1 MKPTTIASLQKCK
14 QDKKR
19 FATITAYDYSFAK
32 LFADEGINVMLVGD
46 SLGMTVQGHDSTL
59 PVTVADIAYHTAAV
73 RRGAPNCLLLA
84 DLPFMAYATPEQA
97 FENAAT
103 VMRAG
108 ANMVKIEGGEW
119 LVETVQM
126 LTERAVPVCGHLGL
140 TPQSVNIFGGY
151 KVQGRGDE
159 AGDRLLSDALALEA
173 AGAQLLVLECVPVEL
188 AKRITEALAIPV
200 IGIGAGNV
208 TDGQILVMHDAF
220 GITGGH
226 IPKFA
231 KNFLAETG
239 DIRAAVRQY
248 MAEVESGVYPGEEHS
263 FPLRSDVVLIIETLP
278 LLRQQIRRLRMEG
291 KRVALVPTMG
301 NLHDGHMKLVDEAK
315 ARADVVVVSIF
326 VNPMQFDRPED
337 LARYPRTLQED
348 CEKLNKR
355 KVDLVFAPSVK
366 EIYPNGTE
374 THTYVD
380 VPGLSTML
388 EGASRPGHFRGVS
401 TIVSKL
407 FNLVQPDIACFG
419 EKDFQQLALIRKMVA
434 DMGFDIEI
442 VGVPIMRAKD
452 GLALSSRNG
461 YLTAE
466 QRKIAPGLYKVL
478 SSIADKLQ
486 AGERDL
492 DEIIAIA
499 GQELNEKG
507 FRSDD
512 IQIRDADTLLEISEN
527 SKRAVI
533 LVAAWLGDARLIDNK
548 LVELA

>member
-1 MKPTTIASLQKCK
+1 M
-14 QDKKR
+14 
-19 FATITAYDYSFAK
+19 
-32 LFADEGINVMLVGD
+32 
-46 SLGMTVQGHDSTL
+46 
-59 PVTVADIAYHTAAV
+59 
-73 RRGAPNCLLLA
+73 
-84 DLPFMAYATPEQA
+84 
-97 FENAAT
+97 
-103 VMRAG
+103 
-108 ANMVKIEGGEW
+108 
-119 LVETVQM
+119 
-126 LTERAVPVCGHLGL
+126 
-140 TPQSVNIFGGY
+140 
-151 KVQGRGDE
+151 
-159 AGDRLLSDALALEA
+159 
-173 AGAQLLVLECVPVEL
+173 
-188 AKRITEALAIPV
+188 
-200 IGIGAGNV
+200 
-208 TDGQILVMHDAF
+208 
-220 GITGGH
+220 
-226 IPKFA
+226 
-231 KNFLAETG
+231 
-239 DIRAAVRQY
+239 
-248 MAEVESGVYPGEEHS
+248 
-263 FPLRSDVVLIIETLP
+263 LIIETLP

-407 FNLVQPDIACFG
+407 FNLVQPDIASFG

-492 DEIIAIA
+492 DEIITIA

-507 FRSDD
+507 FRADD
-512 IQIRDADTLLEISEN
+512 IQIRDADTLLEVSET

-548 LVELA
+548 MVELA

>member
-1 MKPTTIASLQKCK
+1 M
-14 QDKKR
+14 
-19 FATITAYDYSFAK
+19 
-32 LFADEGINVMLVGD
+32 
-46 SLGMTVQGHDSTL
+46 
-59 PVTVADIAYHTAAV
+59 
-73 RRGAPNCLLLA
+73 
-84 DLPFMAYATPEQA
+84 
-97 FENAAT
+97 
-103 VMRAG
+103 
-108 ANMVKIEGGEW
+108 
-119 LVETVQM
+119 
-126 LTERAVPVCGHLGL
+126 
-140 TPQSVNIFGGY
+140 
-151 KVQGRGDE
+151 
-159 AGDRLLSDALALEA
+159 
-173 AGAQLLVLECVPVEL
+173 
-188 AKRITEALAIPV
+188 
-200 IGIGAGNV
+200 
-208 TDGQILVMHDAF
+208 
-220 GITGGH
+220 
-226 IPKFA
+226 
-231 KNFLAETG
+231 
-239 DIRAAVRQY
+239 
-248 MAEVESGVYPGEEHS
+248 
-263 FPLRSDVVLIIETLP
+263 LIIETLP

-442 VGVPIMRAKD
+442 VGVPIMRAED

-492 DEIIAIA
+492 DEIITIA

-507 FRSDD
+507 FRADD
-512 IQIRDADTLLEISEN
+512 IQIRDADTLLEVSET

-548 LVELA
+548 MVELA

>member
-1 MKPTTIASLQKCK
+1 M
-14 QDKKR
+14 
-19 FATITAYDYSFAK
+19 
-32 LFADEGINVMLVGD
+32 
-46 SLGMTVQGHDSTL
+46 
-59 PVTVADIAYHTAAV
+59 
-73 RRGAPNCLLLA
+73 
-84 DLPFMAYATPEQA
+84 
-97 FENAAT
+97 
-103 VMRAG
+103 
-108 ANMVKIEGGEW
+108 
-119 LVETVQM
+119 
-126 LTERAVPVCGHLGL
+126 
-140 TPQSVNIFGGY
+140 
-151 KVQGRGDE
+151 
-159 AGDRLLSDALALEA
+159 
-173 AGAQLLVLECVPVEL
+173 
-188 AKRITEALAIPV
+188 
-200 IGIGAGNV
+200 
-208 TDGQILVMHDAF
+208 
-220 GITGGH
+220 
-226 IPKFA
+226 
-231 KNFLAETG
+231 
-239 DIRAAVRQY
+239 
-248 MAEVESGVYPGEEHS
+248 
-263 FPLRSDVVLIIETLP
+263 LIIETLP

-442 VGVPIMRAKD
+442 IGVPIMRAKD

-466 QRKIAPGLYKVL
+466 QRKIAPALYKVL

-499 GQELNEKG
+499 GQELSEKG
-507 FRSDD
+507 FRADD
-512 IQIRDADTLLEISEN
+512 IQIRDADTLLEVSEN

-548 LVELA
+548 MVELA

>member
-1 MKPTTIASLQKCK
+1 M
-14 QDKKR
+14 
-19 FATITAYDYSFAK
+19 
-32 LFADEGINVMLVGD
+32 
-46 SLGMTVQGHDSTL
+46 
-59 PVTVADIAYHTAAV
+59 
-73 RRGAPNCLLLA
+73 
-84 DLPFMAYATPEQA
+84 
-97 FENAAT
+97 
-103 VMRAG
+103 
-108 ANMVKIEGGEW
+108 
-119 LVETVQM
+119 
-126 LTERAVPVCGHLGL
+126 
-140 TPQSVNIFGGY
+140 
-151 KVQGRGDE
+151 
-159 AGDRLLSDALALEA
+159 
-173 AGAQLLVLECVPVEL
+173 
-188 AKRITEALAIPV
+188 
-200 IGIGAGNV
+200 
-208 TDGQILVMHDAF
+208 
-220 GITGGH
+220 
-226 IPKFA
+226 
-231 KNFLAETG
+231 
-239 DIRAAVRQY
+239 
-248 MAEVESGVYPGEEHS
+248 
-263 FPLRSDVVLIIETLP
+263 LIIETLP

-291 KRVALVPTMG
+291 MRVALVPTMG

-507 FRSDD
+507 FRADD
-512 IQIRDADTLLEISEN
+512 IQIRDADTLLEVSET

-548 LVELA
+548 MVELA

>member
-1 MKPTTIASLQKCK
+1 M
-14 QDKKR
+14 
-19 FATITAYDYSFAK
+19 
-32 LFADEGINVMLVGD
+32 
-46 SLGMTVQGHDSTL
+46 
-59 PVTVADIAYHTAAV
+59 
-73 RRGAPNCLLLA
+73 
-84 DLPFMAYATPEQA
+84 
-97 FENAAT
+97 
-103 VMRAG
+103 
-108 ANMVKIEGGEW
+108 
-119 LVETVQM
+119 
-126 LTERAVPVCGHLGL
+126 
-140 TPQSVNIFGGY
+140 
-151 KVQGRGDE
+151 
-159 AGDRLLSDALALEA
+159 
-173 AGAQLLVLECVPVEL
+173 
-188 AKRITEALAIPV
+188 
-200 IGIGAGNV
+200 
-208 TDGQILVMHDAF
+208 
-220 GITGGH
+220 
-226 IPKFA
+226 
-231 KNFLAETG
+231 
-239 DIRAAVRQY
+239 
-248 MAEVESGVYPGEEHS
+248 
-263 FPLRSDVVLIIETLP
+263 LIIETLP

-419 EKDFQQLALIRKMVA
+419 EKDFQQLALIRKMVD

-442 VGVPIMRAKD
+442 VGVAIMRAKD

-492 DEIIAIA
+492 DEIITIA

-507 FRSDD
+507 FRADD
-512 IQIRDADTLLEISEN
+512 IQIRDADTLLEVSEN

-548 LVELA
+548 IVELV

>member
-1 MKPTTIASLQKCK
+1 M
-14 QDKKR
+14 
-19 FATITAYDYSFAK
+19 
-32 LFADEGINVMLVGD
+32 
-46 SLGMTVQGHDSTL
+46 
-59 PVTVADIAYHTAAV
+59 
-73 RRGAPNCLLLA
+73 
-84 DLPFMAYATPEQA
+84 
-97 FENAAT
+97 
-103 VMRAG
+103 
-108 ANMVKIEGGEW
+108 
-119 LVETVQM
+119 
-126 LTERAVPVCGHLGL
+126 
-140 TPQSVNIFGGY
+140 
-151 KVQGRGDE
+151 
-159 AGDRLLSDALALEA
+159 
-173 AGAQLLVLECVPVEL
+173 
-188 AKRITEALAIPV
+188 
-200 IGIGAGNV
+200 
-208 TDGQILVMHDAF
+208 
-220 GITGGH
+220 
-226 IPKFA
+226 
-231 KNFLAETG
+231 
-239 DIRAAVRQY
+239 
-248 MAEVESGVYPGEEHS
+248 
-263 FPLRSDVVLIIETLP
+263 LIIETLP

-407 FNLVQPDIACFG
+407 FNLVQPDIVCFG

>member
-1 MKPTTIASLQKCK
+1 M
-14 QDKKR
+14 
-19 FATITAYDYSFAK
+19 
-32 LFADEGINVMLVGD
+32 
-46 SLGMTVQGHDSTL
+46 
-59 PVTVADIAYHTAAV
+59 
-73 RRGAPNCLLLA
+73 
-84 DLPFMAYATPEQA
+84 
-97 FENAAT
+97 
-103 VMRAG
+103 
-108 ANMVKIEGGEW
+108 
-119 LVETVQM
+119 
-126 LTERAVPVCGHLGL
+126 
-140 TPQSVNIFGGY
+140 
-151 KVQGRGDE
+151 
-159 AGDRLLSDALALEA
+159 
-173 AGAQLLVLECVPVEL
+173 
-188 AKRITEALAIPV
+188 
-200 IGIGAGNV
+200 
-208 TDGQILVMHDAF
+208 
-220 GITGGH
+220 
-226 IPKFA
+226 
-231 KNFLAETG
+231 
-239 DIRAAVRQY
+239 
-248 MAEVESGVYPGEEHS
+248 
-263 FPLRSDVVLIIETLP
+263 LIIETLP
-278 LLRQQIRRLRMEG
+278 LLRQQILRLRMEG

-407 FNLVQPDIACFG
+407 FYLVQPDIACFG

-492 DEIIAIA
+492 DEIITIA

-507 FRSDD
+507 FRADD
-512 IQIRDADTLLEISEN
+512 IQIRDADTLLEVSET

-548 LVELA
+548 MVELA

>member
-1 MKPTTIASLQKCK
+1 M
-14 QDKKR
+14 
-19 FATITAYDYSFAK
+19 
-32 LFADEGINVMLVGD
+32 
-46 SLGMTVQGHDSTL
+46 
-59 PVTVADIAYHTAAV
+59 
-73 RRGAPNCLLLA
+73 
-84 DLPFMAYATPEQA
+84 
-97 FENAAT
+97 
-103 VMRAG
+103 
-108 ANMVKIEGGEW
+108 
-119 LVETVQM
+119 
-126 LTERAVPVCGHLGL
+126 
-140 TPQSVNIFGGY
+140 
-151 KVQGRGDE
+151 
-159 AGDRLLSDALALEA
+159 
-173 AGAQLLVLECVPVEL
+173 
-188 AKRITEALAIPV
+188 
-200 IGIGAGNV
+200 
-208 TDGQILVMHDAF
+208 
-220 GITGGH
+220 
-226 IPKFA
+226 
-231 KNFLAETG
+231 
-239 DIRAAVRQY
+239 
-248 MAEVESGVYPGEEHS
+248 
-263 FPLRSDVVLIIETLP
+263 LIIETLP

-337 LARYPRTLQED
+337 LARYPRTLPED

-492 DEIIAIA
+492 DEIITIA

-507 FRSDD
+507 FRADD
-512 IQIRDADTLLEISEN
+512 IQIRDADTLLEVSET

-548 LVELA
+548 MVELA

>member
-1 MKPTTIASLQKCK
+1 M
-14 QDKKR
+14 
-19 FATITAYDYSFAK
+19 
-32 LFADEGINVMLVGD
+32 
-46 SLGMTVQGHDSTL
+46 
-59 PVTVADIAYHTAAV
+59 
-73 RRGAPNCLLLA
+73 
-84 DLPFMAYATPEQA
+84 
-97 FENAAT
+97 
-103 VMRAG
+103 
-108 ANMVKIEGGEW
+108 
-119 LVETVQM
+119 
-126 LTERAVPVCGHLGL
+126 
-140 TPQSVNIFGGY
+140 
-151 KVQGRGDE
+151 
-159 AGDRLLSDALALEA
+159 
-173 AGAQLLVLECVPVEL
+173 
-188 AKRITEALAIPV
+188 
-200 IGIGAGNV
+200 
-208 TDGQILVMHDAF
+208 
-220 GITGGH
+220 
-226 IPKFA
+226 
-231 KNFLAETG
+231 
-239 DIRAAVRQY
+239 
-248 MAEVESGVYPGEEHS
+248 
-263 FPLRSDVVLIIETLP
+263 LIIETLP

-301 NLHDGHMKLVDEAK
+301 NLHNGHMKLVDEAK

-355 KVDLVFAPSVK
+355 KVNLVFAPSVK

-492 DEIIAIA
+492 DEIITIA

-507 FRSDD
+507 FRADD
-512 IQIRDADTLLEISEN
+512 IQIRDADTLLEVSET

-548 LVELA
+548 MVELA

>member
-1 MKPTTIASLQKCK
+1 M
-14 QDKKR
+14 
-19 FATITAYDYSFAK
+19 
-32 LFADEGINVMLVGD
+32 
-46 SLGMTVQGHDSTL
+46 
-59 PVTVADIAYHTAAV
+59 
-73 RRGAPNCLLLA
+73 
-84 DLPFMAYATPEQA
+84 
-97 FENAAT
+97 
-103 VMRAG
+103 
-108 ANMVKIEGGEW
+108 
-119 LVETVQM
+119 
-126 LTERAVPVCGHLGL
+126 
-140 TPQSVNIFGGY
+140 
-151 KVQGRGDE
+151 
-159 AGDRLLSDALALEA
+159 
-173 AGAQLLVLECVPVEL
+173 
-188 AKRITEALAIPV
+188 
-200 IGIGAGNV
+200 
-208 TDGQILVMHDAF
+208 
-220 GITGGH
+220 
-226 IPKFA
+226 
-231 KNFLAETG
+231 
-239 DIRAAVRQY
+239 
-248 MAEVESGVYPGEEHS
+248 
-263 FPLRSDVVLIIETLP
+263 LIIETLP

-442 VGVPIMRAKD
+442 VGVPIIRAKD

-492 DEIIAIA
+492 DEIITIA
-499 GQELNEKG
+499 GQELNGKG
-507 FRSDD
+507 FRADD
-512 IQIRDADTLLEISEN
+512 IQIRDADTLLEVSET

-548 LVELA
+548 MVELA

>member
-1 MKPTTIASLQKCK
+1 M
-14 QDKKR
+14 
-19 FATITAYDYSFAK
+19 
-32 LFADEGINVMLVGD
+32 
-46 SLGMTVQGHDSTL
+46 
-59 PVTVADIAYHTAAV
+59 
-73 RRGAPNCLLLA
+73 
-84 DLPFMAYATPEQA
+84 
-97 FENAAT
+97 
-103 VMRAG
+103 
-108 ANMVKIEGGEW
+108 
-119 LVETVQM
+119 
-126 LTERAVPVCGHLGL
+126 
-140 TPQSVNIFGGY
+140 
-151 KVQGRGDE
+151 
-159 AGDRLLSDALALEA
+159 
-173 AGAQLLVLECVPVEL
+173 
-188 AKRITEALAIPV
+188 
-200 IGIGAGNV
+200 
-208 TDGQILVMHDAF
+208 
-220 GITGGH
+220 
-226 IPKFA
+226 
-231 KNFLAETG
+231 
-239 DIRAAVRQY
+239 
-248 MAEVESGVYPGEEHS
+248 
-263 FPLRSDVVLIIETLP
+263 LIIETLP

-315 ARADVVVVSIF
+315 ARADVVIVSIF

-512 IQIRDADTLLEISEN
+512 IQIRDADTLLEVSEN

>member
-1 MKPTTIASLQKCK
+1 M
-14 QDKKR
+14 
-19 FATITAYDYSFAK
+19 
-32 LFADEGINVMLVGD
+32 
-46 SLGMTVQGHDSTL
+46 
-59 PVTVADIAYHTAAV
+59 
-73 RRGAPNCLLLA
+73 
-84 DLPFMAYATPEQA
+84 
-97 FENAAT
+97 
-103 VMRAG
+103 
-108 ANMVKIEGGEW
+108 
-119 LVETVQM
+119 
-126 LTERAVPVCGHLGL
+126 
-140 TPQSVNIFGGY
+140 
-151 KVQGRGDE
+151 
-159 AGDRLLSDALALEA
+159 
-173 AGAQLLVLECVPVEL
+173 
-188 AKRITEALAIPV
+188 
-200 IGIGAGNV
+200 
-208 TDGQILVMHDAF
+208 
-220 GITGGH
+220 
-226 IPKFA
+226 
-231 KNFLAETG
+231 
-239 DIRAAVRQY
+239 
-248 MAEVESGVYPGEEHS
+248 
-263 FPLRSDVVLIIETLP
+263 LIIETLP

-492 DEIIAIA
+492 DEIITIA

-507 FRSDD
+507 FRADD
-512 IQIRDADTLLEISEN
+512 IQIRDADTLLEVSET

-548 LVELA
+548 MVELAQYLTGATADGASY

>member
-1 MKPTTIASLQKCK
+1 M
-14 QDKKR
+14 
-19 FATITAYDYSFAK
+19 
-32 LFADEGINVMLVGD
+32 
-46 SLGMTVQGHDSTL
+46 
-59 PVTVADIAYHTAAV
+59 
-73 RRGAPNCLLLA
+73 
-84 DLPFMAYATPEQA
+84 
-97 FENAAT
+97 
-103 VMRAG
+103 
-108 ANMVKIEGGEW
+108 
-119 LVETVQM
+119 
-126 LTERAVPVCGHLGL
+126 
-140 TPQSVNIFGGY
+140 
-151 KVQGRGDE
+151 
-159 AGDRLLSDALALEA
+159 
-173 AGAQLLVLECVPVEL
+173 
-188 AKRITEALAIPV
+188 
-200 IGIGAGNV
+200 
-208 TDGQILVMHDAF
+208 
-220 GITGGH
+220 
-226 IPKFA
+226 
-231 KNFLAETG
+231 
-239 DIRAAVRQY
+239 
-248 MAEVESGVYPGEEHS
+248 
-263 FPLRSDVVLIIETLP
+263 LIIETLP

-419 EKDFQQLALIRKMVA
+419 EKDFQQLALIRKMVV

-492 DEIIAIA
+492 DEIITIA

-507 FRSDD
+507 FRADD
-512 IQIRDADTLLEISEN
+512 IQIRDADTLLEVSEN

-548 LVELA
+548 IVELV

>member
-1 MKPTTIASLQKCK
+1 M
-14 QDKKR
+14 
-19 FATITAYDYSFAK
+19 
-32 LFADEGINVMLVGD
+32 
-46 SLGMTVQGHDSTL
+46 
-59 PVTVADIAYHTAAV
+59 
-73 RRGAPNCLLLA
+73 
-84 DLPFMAYATPEQA
+84 
-97 FENAAT
+97 
-103 VMRAG
+103 
-108 ANMVKIEGGEW
+108 
-119 LVETVQM
+119 
-126 LTERAVPVCGHLGL
+126 
-140 TPQSVNIFGGY
+140 
-151 KVQGRGDE
+151 
-159 AGDRLLSDALALEA
+159 
-173 AGAQLLVLECVPVEL
+173 
-188 AKRITEALAIPV
+188 
-200 IGIGAGNV
+200 
-208 TDGQILVMHDAF
+208 
-220 GITGGH
+220 
-226 IPKFA
+226 
-231 KNFLAETG
+231 
-239 DIRAAVRQY
+239 
-248 MAEVESGVYPGEEHS
+248 
-263 FPLRSDVVLIIETLP
+263 LIIETLP

-301 NLHDGHMKLVDEAK
+301 NLHDGHMKLADEAK

-492 DEIIAIA
+492 DEIITIA

-507 FRSDD
+507 FRADD
-512 IQIRDADTLLEISEN
+512 IQIRDADTLLEVSET

-548 LVELA
+548 MVELA

>member
-1 MKPTTIASLQKCK
+1 M
-14 QDKKR
+14 
-19 FATITAYDYSFAK
+19 
-32 LFADEGINVMLVGD
+32 
-46 SLGMTVQGHDSTL
+46 
-59 PVTVADIAYHTAAV
+59 
-73 RRGAPNCLLLA
+73 
-84 DLPFMAYATPEQA
+84 
-97 FENAAT
+97 
-103 VMRAG
+103 
-108 ANMVKIEGGEW
+108 
-119 LVETVQM
+119 
-126 LTERAVPVCGHLGL
+126 
-140 TPQSVNIFGGY
+140 
-151 KVQGRGDE
+151 
-159 AGDRLLSDALALEA
+159 
-173 AGAQLLVLECVPVEL
+173 
-188 AKRITEALAIPV
+188 
-200 IGIGAGNV
+200 
-208 TDGQILVMHDAF
+208 
-220 GITGGH
+220 
-226 IPKFA
+226 
-231 KNFLAETG
+231 
-239 DIRAAVRQY
+239 
-248 MAEVESGVYPGEEHS
+248 
-263 FPLRSDVVLIIETLP
+263 LIIETLP

-434 DMGFDIEI
+434 DMCFDIEI

-548 LVELA
+548 IVELA

>member
-1 MKPTTIASLQKCK
+1 M
-14 QDKKR
+14 
-19 FATITAYDYSFAK
+19 
-32 LFADEGINVMLVGD
+32 
-46 SLGMTVQGHDSTL
+46 
-59 PVTVADIAYHTAAV
+59 
-73 RRGAPNCLLLA
+73 
-84 DLPFMAYATPEQA
+84 
-97 FENAAT
+97 
-103 VMRAG
+103 
-108 ANMVKIEGGEW
+108 
-119 LVETVQM
+119 
-126 LTERAVPVCGHLGL
+126 
-140 TPQSVNIFGGY
+140 
-151 KVQGRGDE
+151 
-159 AGDRLLSDALALEA
+159 
-173 AGAQLLVLECVPVEL
+173 
-188 AKRITEALAIPV
+188 
-200 IGIGAGNV
+200 
-208 TDGQILVMHDAF
+208 
-220 GITGGH
+220 
-226 IPKFA
+226 
-231 KNFLAETG
+231 
-239 DIRAAVRQY
+239 
-248 MAEVESGVYPGEEHS
+248 
-263 FPLRSDVVLIIETLP
+263 LIIETLP

-315 ARADVVVVSIF
+315 ACADVVVVSIF

-442 VGVPIMRAKD
+442 IGVPIMRAKD

-492 DEIIAIA
+492 DEIITIA

-507 FRSDD
+507 FRADD

-548 LVELA
+548 IVELA

>member
-1 MKPTTIASLQKCK
+1 M
-14 QDKKR
+14 
-19 FATITAYDYSFAK
+19 
-32 LFADEGINVMLVGD
+32 
-46 SLGMTVQGHDSTL
+46 
-59 PVTVADIAYHTAAV
+59 
-73 RRGAPNCLLLA
+73 
-84 DLPFMAYATPEQA
+84 
-97 FENAAT
+97 
-103 VMRAG
+103 
-108 ANMVKIEGGEW
+108 
-119 LVETVQM
+119 
-126 LTERAVPVCGHLGL
+126 
-140 TPQSVNIFGGY
+140 
-151 KVQGRGDE
+151 
-159 AGDRLLSDALALEA
+159 
-173 AGAQLLVLECVPVEL
+173 
-188 AKRITEALAIPV
+188 
-200 IGIGAGNV
+200 
-208 TDGQILVMHDAF
+208 
-220 GITGGH
+220 
-226 IPKFA
+226 
-231 KNFLAETG
+231 
-239 DIRAAVRQY
+239 
-248 MAEVESGVYPGEEHS
+248 
-263 FPLRSDVVLIIETLP
+263 LIIETLP

-315 ARADVVVVSIF
+315 TRADVVVVSIF

-337 LARYPRTLQED
+337 LTRYPRTLQED

-366 EIYPNGTE
+366 DIYPNGTE

-452 GLALSSRNG
+452 GLALSSRNS

-492 DEIIAIA
+492 DEIVAIA

-507 FRSDD
+507 FRADD
-512 IQIRDADTLLEISEN
+512 IQIRDADTLLEVSEN
-527 SKRAVI
+527 SKRVVI

-548 LVELA
+548 IVELA

>member
-1 MKPTTIASLQKCK
+1 M
-14 QDKKR
+14 
-19 FATITAYDYSFAK
+19 
-32 LFADEGINVMLVGD
+32 
-46 SLGMTVQGHDSTL
+46 
-59 PVTVADIAYHTAAV
+59 
-73 RRGAPNCLLLA
+73 
-84 DLPFMAYATPEQA
+84 
-97 FENAAT
+97 
-103 VMRAG
+103 
-108 ANMVKIEGGEW
+108 
-119 LVETVQM
+119 
-126 LTERAVPVCGHLGL
+126 
-140 TPQSVNIFGGY
+140 
-151 KVQGRGDE
+151 
-159 AGDRLLSDALALEA
+159 
-173 AGAQLLVLECVPVEL
+173 
-188 AKRITEALAIPV
+188 
-200 IGIGAGNV
+200 
-208 TDGQILVMHDAF
+208 
-220 GITGGH
+220 
-226 IPKFA
+226 
-231 KNFLAETG
+231 
-239 DIRAAVRQY
+239 
-248 MAEVESGVYPGEEHS
+248 
-263 FPLRSDVVLIIETLP
+263 LIIETLP

-407 FNLVQPDIACFG
+407 LNLVQPDIACFG

-442 VGVPIMRAKD
+442 IGVPIMRAKD

-507 FRSDD
+507 FRADD
-512 IQIRDADTLLEISEN
+512 IQIRDADTLLEVSEN

-548 LVELA
+548 MVELA

>member
-1 MKPTTIASLQKCK
+1 M
-14 QDKKR
+14 
-19 FATITAYDYSFAK
+19 
-32 LFADEGINVMLVGD
+32 
-46 SLGMTVQGHDSTL
+46 
-59 PVTVADIAYHTAAV
+59 
-73 RRGAPNCLLLA
+73 
-84 DLPFMAYATPEQA
+84 
-97 FENAAT
+97 
-103 VMRAG
+103 
-108 ANMVKIEGGEW
+108 
-119 LVETVQM
+119 
-126 LTERAVPVCGHLGL
+126 
-140 TPQSVNIFGGY
+140 
-151 KVQGRGDE
+151 
-159 AGDRLLSDALALEA
+159 
-173 AGAQLLVLECVPVEL
+173 
-188 AKRITEALAIPV
+188 
-200 IGIGAGNV
+200 
-208 TDGQILVMHDAF
+208 
-220 GITGGH
+220 
-226 IPKFA
+226 
-231 KNFLAETG
+231 
-239 DIRAAVRQY
+239 
-248 MAEVESGVYPGEEHS
+248 
-263 FPLRSDVVLIIETLP
+263 LIIETLP

-507 FRSDD
+507 FRADD
-512 IQIRDADTLLEISEN
+512 IQIRDADMLLEVSET

-548 LVELA
+548 MVELA

>member
-1 MKPTTIASLQKCK
+1 M
-14 QDKKR
+14 
-19 FATITAYDYSFAK
+19 
-32 LFADEGINVMLVGD
+32 
-46 SLGMTVQGHDSTL
+46 
-59 PVTVADIAYHTAAV
+59 
-73 RRGAPNCLLLA
+73 
-84 DLPFMAYATPEQA
+84 
-97 FENAAT
+97 
-103 VMRAG
+103 
-108 ANMVKIEGGEW
+108 
-119 LVETVQM
+119 
-126 LTERAVPVCGHLGL
+126 
-140 TPQSVNIFGGY
+140 
-151 KVQGRGDE
+151 
-159 AGDRLLSDALALEA
+159 
-173 AGAQLLVLECVPVEL
+173 
-188 AKRITEALAIPV
+188 
-200 IGIGAGNV
+200 
-208 TDGQILVMHDAF
+208 
-220 GITGGH
+220 
-226 IPKFA
+226 
-231 KNFLAETG
+231 
-239 DIRAAVRQY
+239 
-248 MAEVESGVYPGEEHS
+248 
-263 FPLRSDVVLIIETLP
+263 LIIETLP

-301 NLHDGHMKLVDEAK
+301 NLHDGHMKMVDEAK

-548 LVELA
+548 MVELA

>member
-1 MKPTTIASLQKCK
+1 M
-14 QDKKR
+14 
-19 FATITAYDYSFAK
+19 
-32 LFADEGINVMLVGD
+32 
-46 SLGMTVQGHDSTL
+46 
-59 PVTVADIAYHTAAV
+59 
-73 RRGAPNCLLLA
+73 
-84 DLPFMAYATPEQA
+84 
-97 FENAAT
+97 
-103 VMRAG
+103 
-108 ANMVKIEGGEW
+108 
-119 LVETVQM
+119 
-126 LTERAVPVCGHLGL
+126 
-140 TPQSVNIFGGY
+140 
-151 KVQGRGDE
+151 
-159 AGDRLLSDALALEA
+159 
-173 AGAQLLVLECVPVEL
+173 
-188 AKRITEALAIPV
+188 
-200 IGIGAGNV
+200 
-208 TDGQILVMHDAF
+208 
-220 GITGGH
+220 
-226 IPKFA
+226 
-231 KNFLAETG
+231 
-239 DIRAAVRQY
+239 
-248 MAEVESGVYPGEEHS
+248 
-263 FPLRSDVVLIIETLP
+263 LIIETLP

-492 DEIIAIA
+492 DEIITIA

-507 FRSDD
+507 FRADY
-512 IQIRDADTLLEISEN
+512 IQIRDADTLLEVSET

-548 LVELA
+548 MVELA

>member
-1 MKPTTIASLQKCK
+1 M
-14 QDKKR
+14 
-19 FATITAYDYSFAK
+19 
-32 LFADEGINVMLVGD
+32 
-46 SLGMTVQGHDSTL
+46 
-59 PVTVADIAYHTAAV
+59 
-73 RRGAPNCLLLA
+73 
-84 DLPFMAYATPEQA
+84 
-97 FENAAT
+97 
-103 VMRAG
+103 
-108 ANMVKIEGGEW
+108 
-119 LVETVQM
+119 
-126 LTERAVPVCGHLGL
+126 
-140 TPQSVNIFGGY
+140 
-151 KVQGRGDE
+151 
-159 AGDRLLSDALALEA
+159 
-173 AGAQLLVLECVPVEL
+173 
-188 AKRITEALAIPV
+188 
-200 IGIGAGNV
+200 
-208 TDGQILVMHDAF
+208 
-220 GITGGH
+220 
-226 IPKFA
+226 
-231 KNFLAETG
+231 
-239 DIRAAVRQY
+239 
-248 MAEVESGVYPGEEHS
+248 
-263 FPLRSDVVLIIETLP
+263 LIIETLP
-278 LLRQQIRRLRMEG
+278 LLRQHIRRLRQEG

-507 FRSDD
+507 FRADD
-512 IQIRDADTLLEISEN
+512 IQIRDADTLLEVSET

-548 LVELA
+548 MVELA

>member
-1 MKPTTIASLQKCK
+1 M
-14 QDKKR
+14 
-19 FATITAYDYSFAK
+19 
-32 LFADEGINVMLVGD
+32 
-46 SLGMTVQGHDSTL
+46 
-59 PVTVADIAYHTAAV
+59 
-73 RRGAPNCLLLA
+73 
-84 DLPFMAYATPEQA
+84 
-97 FENAAT
+97 
-103 VMRAG
+103 
-108 ANMVKIEGGEW
+108 
-119 LVETVQM
+119 
-126 LTERAVPVCGHLGL
+126 
-140 TPQSVNIFGGY
+140 
-151 KVQGRGDE
+151 
-159 AGDRLLSDALALEA
+159 
-173 AGAQLLVLECVPVEL
+173 
-188 AKRITEALAIPV
+188 
-200 IGIGAGNV
+200 
-208 TDGQILVMHDAF
+208 
-220 GITGGH
+220 
-226 IPKFA
+226 
-231 KNFLAETG
+231 
-239 DIRAAVRQY
+239 
-248 MAEVESGVYPGEEHS
+248 
-263 FPLRSDVVLIIETLP
+263 LIIETLP

-301 NLHDGHMKLVDEAK
+301 NLHNGHMKLVDEAK

-466 QRKIAPGLYKVL
+466 QCQIAPGLYKVL

-507 FRSDD
+507 FRADD
-512 IQIRDADTLLEISEN
+512 IQIRDADTLLEVSET

-548 LVELA
+548 IVELA

>member
-1 MKPTTIASLQKCK
+1 M
-14 QDKKR
+14 
-19 FATITAYDYSFAK
+19 
-32 LFADEGINVMLVGD
+32 
-46 SLGMTVQGHDSTL
+46 
-59 PVTVADIAYHTAAV
+59 
-73 RRGAPNCLLLA
+73 
-84 DLPFMAYATPEQA
+84 
-97 FENAAT
+97 
-103 VMRAG
+103 
-108 ANMVKIEGGEW
+108 
-119 LVETVQM
+119 
-126 LTERAVPVCGHLGL
+126 
-140 TPQSVNIFGGY
+140 
-151 KVQGRGDE
+151 
-159 AGDRLLSDALALEA
+159 
-173 AGAQLLVLECVPVEL
+173 
-188 AKRITEALAIPV
+188 
-200 IGIGAGNV
+200 
-208 TDGQILVMHDAF
+208 
-220 GITGGH
+220 
-226 IPKFA
+226 
-231 KNFLAETG
+231 
-239 DIRAAVRQY
+239 
-248 MAEVESGVYPGEEHS
+248 
-263 FPLRSDVVLIIETLP
+263 LIIETLP

-388 EGASRPGHFRGVS
+388 EGASRPGHFRGIS

>member
-1 MKPTTIASLQKCK
+1 M
-14 QDKKR
+14 
-19 FATITAYDYSFAK
+19 
-32 LFADEGINVMLVGD
+32 
-46 SLGMTVQGHDSTL
+46 
-59 PVTVADIAYHTAAV
+59 
-73 RRGAPNCLLLA
+73 
-84 DLPFMAYATPEQA
+84 
-97 FENAAT
+97 
-103 VMRAG
+103 
-108 ANMVKIEGGEW
+108 
-119 LVETVQM
+119 
-126 LTERAVPVCGHLGL
+126 
-140 TPQSVNIFGGY
+140 
-151 KVQGRGDE
+151 
-159 AGDRLLSDALALEA
+159 
-173 AGAQLLVLECVPVEL
+173 
-188 AKRITEALAIPV
+188 
-200 IGIGAGNV
+200 
-208 TDGQILVMHDAF
+208 
-220 GITGGH
+220 
-226 IPKFA
+226 
-231 KNFLAETG
+231 
-239 DIRAAVRQY
+239 
-248 MAEVESGVYPGEEHS
+248 
-263 FPLRSDVVLIIETLP
+263 SDVVLIIETLP

-442 VGVPIMRAKD
+442 IGVPIMRAKD

-507 FRSDD
+507 FRADD
-512 IQIRDADTLLEISEN
+512 IQIRDADTLLEVSEN

-548 LVELA
+548 MVELA